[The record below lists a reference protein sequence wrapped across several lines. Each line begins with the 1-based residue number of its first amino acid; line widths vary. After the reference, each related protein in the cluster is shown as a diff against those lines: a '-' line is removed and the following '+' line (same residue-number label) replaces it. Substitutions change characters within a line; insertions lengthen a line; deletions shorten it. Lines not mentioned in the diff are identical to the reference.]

1 MKKLRTLVAGILLA
15 IALALHFTN
24 HRDAAFWVASATV
37 VIGLVFIWLDRKR
50 DAAKNASV

>member
-1 MKKLRTLVAGILLA
+1 MVKRTWFLGILLA

-37 VIGLVFIWLDRKR
+37 VLSLVSFWLNHRSKA
-50 DAAKNASV
+50 AAKDA